1 MAAVQ
6 DVQMVAVLDVP
17 GDVEEVVLADVLQ
30 DVLAVEVDVVIFV
43 VVHAIVHAM
52 VIAMETA
59 MIRALG
65 IASIIVRLLAEGDA
79 IDSVQEPVGVTRCQV
94 PRVVVHVK
102 DIVI

>member
-1 MAAVQ
+1 
-6 DVQMVAVLDVP
+6 MVAVLDVP

-30 DVLAVEVDVVIFV
+30 DVLVAEVDVVISV

-52 VIAMETA
+52 VIVTETA
-59 MIRALG
+59 MICALG
-65 IASIIVRLLAEGDA
+65 IASIIVQVLAEKDA
-79 IDSVQEPVGVTRCQV
+79 IESVHYSVVVQRCQV